1 MDRQTHTELP
11 SIYFEADVAEGV
23 CLAAGV
29 YKADVAELDADAMGK
44 GLVVLWKGRAEQS
57 LVGVGLVSVLVAR
70 VDFDAVG
77 YSGELV

>member
-1 MDRQTHTELP
+1 MDRRTYTELP
-11 SIYFEADVAEGV
+11 ALYFEADVAQRV

-44 GLVVLWKGRAEQS
+44 GLVVLGIGRAKQS
-57 LVGVGLVSVLVAR
+57 LVGVGVVIAR
-70 VDFDAVG
+70 MDFDAVG